1 MEDADGVDEEEET
14 HRSTLVL
21 RLRRPSRSSLEER
34 LARLES
40 VSFDH
45 EERLKFLDPELKAT
59 HSRIDVVESVCDAN
73 TSALLKL
80 RNTESNV
87 IFDSVVYNS
96 QSSCY
101 SRDQD

>member
-1 MEDADGVDEEEET
+1 MDEEEET

-21 RLRRPSRSSLEER
+21 RLRRPSRSILEER

-101 SRDQD
+101 SRDQY